1 MAFMSVLLAISI
13 FVLLPIVGFLSFS
26 VYVFYRHWRY
36 QHIPGPTRD
45 GFFSGNIP
53 FIQNETRRVPGSG
66 RLIFISSPFETSIG
80 QGVDLEF
87 NFRNEFKV
95 Y

>member
-1 MAFMSVLLAISI
+1 MSVLLAISI

-66 RLIFISSPFETSIG
+66 RLILLVRLSKHLLVK
-80 QGVDLEF
+80 GVDLEF